1 MRIQDEEIL
10 KRLDSLFPIRARLVS
25 IHSGDKGRFELT
37 DHQGSEVEID
47 GVSPLRI
54 ISVLRSHNYP
64 EVFEEIAAF
73 DGEIV
78 FSKPAVPP
86 AKTRKSPPHPLDDHP
101 TVLNFF

>member
-25 IHSGDKGRFELT
+25 RHNGDKGRFELT
-37 DHQGSEVEID
+37 DHQGNEVGIE

-54 ISVLRSHNYP
+54 IALLRRHDYP
-64 EVFEEIAAF
+64 EIFEEGSAF

-78 FSKPAVPP
+78 FSKPAGHP
-86 AKTRKSPPHPLDDHP
+86 AKARKRTPHPMDDEP
-101 TVLNFF
+101 PFNNFF

>member
-10 KRLDSLFPIRARLVS
+10 KRLGSMFPIRARLVS

-37 DHQGSEVEID
+37 DYQGNEVEID

-54 ISVLRSHNYP
+54 IAMLRSHGYP

-78 FSKPAVPP
+78 FSKPVGHLAKARKRTHHPMDDEPP
-86 AKTRKSPPHPLDDHP
+86 FN
-101 TVLNFF
+101 NFF

>member
-10 KRLDSLFPIRARLVS
+10 KQLDSMFPIRARLVS

-37 DHQGSEVEID
+37 DHQGNEVEID

-54 ISVLRSHNYP
+54 IAVLRSHDYP
-64 EVFEEIAAF
+64 EEFEEITAF

-78 FSKPAVPP
+78 FSKPAVCP
-86 AKTRKSPPHPLDDHP
+86 AKTRKRPPNPMDDEP
-101 TVLNFF
+101 PFNNFF